1 MYLNKPATVDFDP
14 NKKDHRA
21 AFRAF
26 MKRKAWTD
34 CSMRFTHDPGYGSI
48 AEQVQAKMLHW
59 YIAQDEAKEG
69 KRAPKGRG
77 RTFLNA
83 PPASKELA
91 FQMMGI
97 ASELPQGE
105 THAA

>member
-34 CSMRFTHDPGYGSI
+34 CPMRFTHDPGYGSI
-48 AEQVQAKMLHW
+48 AEQVQAKMLDW
-59 YIAQDEAKEG
+59 YIAQDEAKESKKSRKEIDG
-69 KRAPKGRG
+69 
-77 RTFLNA
+77 
-83 PPASKELA
+83 KELA
-91 FQMMGI
+91 FNLMGI

-105 THAA
+105 NHAA

>member
-26 MKRKAWTD
+26 MKRKAWSD

-48 AEQVQAKMLHW
+48 SEQVQAKMLDW
-59 YIAQDEAKEG
+59 YIAQDEAKELR
-69 KRAPKGRG
+69 KP
-77 RTFLNA
+77 
-83 PPASKELA
+83 SKLRLHVENSRVIQA
-91 FQMMGI
+91 TG
-97 ASELPQGE
+97 
-105 THAA
+105 